1 MQNTQADFS
10 NYRTAIHHE
19 EMTSSDE
26 SNKRKIEAFNLDDL
40 TSNLTDTDV
49 SESRSK
55 TPTSPKITRALR
67 QLDIAKTSPSKR
79 RQGELFAHINH
90 LTFEEEEILRSNT
103 NAAREDVM
111 GQGILSGIRRV
122 NKEESERLLED
133 LMKNAKLF
141 DPAEMMPMF
150 EAIRNIQVNLA
161 TVKPG
166 ELLDDTLVRK
176 YKRIHDIITNT
187 LNDERS
193 RQELLVTRSKS
204 ELYDQRQASR
214 SFIDDDRLVEIPN
227 YYVLFMK
234 KDEYT
239 REIDIRTLQHC
250 KEI

>member
-1 MQNTQADFS
+1 M
-10 NYRTAIHHE
+10 Y
-19 EMTSSDE
+19 
-26 SNKRKIEAFNLDDL
+26 KR
-40 TSNLTDTDV
+40 
-49 SESRSK
+49 
-55 TPTSPKITRALR
+55 
-67 QLDIAKTSPSKR
+67 Q
-79 RQGELFAHINH
+79 INH

-150 EAIRNIQVNLA
+150 EVIRNIQAHLA
-161 TVKPG
+161 TVNPG
-166 ELLDDTLVRK
+166 DLLDDTLVRK
-176 YKRIHDIITNT
+176 YKRVHDIITNT
-187 LNDERS
+187 LNDECS
-193 RQELLVTRSKS
+193 RQELLVNRSKS

-227 YYVLFMK
+227 YYVIFMK

-239 REIDIRTLQHC
+239 REITELYSIARKYENDIQEKTDLLKVPPPMEPLPRQ
-250 KEI
+250 